1 MKNVRI
7 GCEAY
12 ILQNDMLLLGK
23 RANVYGAG
31 TWALV
36 GGHLEFMERADQCL
50 ARELQEEMGVTLDP
64 STFSLLALTD
74 DLQPE
79 NDIHYIHI
87 TYRVQLVGFDPEKQ
101 MVPPICEPDS
111 CEEWRWFPVNQLPEN
126 IFAPHKKILE
136 TIAANQIYLS

>member
-1 MKNVRI
+1 MKNVQI

-12 ILQNDMLLLGK
+12 ILENNMILLGK

-36 GGHLEFMERADQCL
+36 GGHLEFMERADECL
-50 ARELQEEMGVTLDP
+50 ARELQEEMGITLDP

-87 TYRVQLVGFDPEKQ
+87 TYRVPLVGFDSEKQ
-101 MVPPICEPDS
+101 IVPPVCEPDF
-111 CEEWRWFPVNQLPEN
+111 CEEWRWFPVKQPPKN
-126 IFAPHKKILE
+126 IFSPHEKILK
-136 TIAANQIYLS
+136 TIAANRIYLS